1 MCEPATLAI
10 IGTAVAAT
18 GAGVS
23 AYMGYQQQQFR
34 SKVAAANSK
43 MESERA
49 ASEITKGQAERRA
62 LARKYAGLTGS
73 QRAAM
78 AANGIDVDFGSA
90 ADLLGDT
97 SSLYREDLKTSVDN
111 NAAAVR
117 GIDISAANYMAES
130 RAAKQAAT
138 GELISG
144 AFDVGSTIL
153 GGVGKVKKINAAKA
167 GGASGWSAY

>member
-18 GAGVS
+18 GAGVT
-23 AYMGYQQQQFR
+23 AYMGYQQQQYR
-34 SKVAAANSK
+34 SKVASANAK

-49 ASEITKGQAERRA
+49 ASELSKGQEERRA
-62 LARKYAGLTGS
+62 LMRKYGGLAGS

-78 AANGIDVDFGSA
+78 AANGLDINFGSA

-97 SSLYREDLKTSVDN
+97 EQLYREDTATAIAN
-111 NAAAVR
+111 NAAAVK
-117 GIDISAANYMAES
+117 GIDISSANYTAES

-138 GELISG
+138 GELVSG
-144 AFDVGSTIL
+144 AFNVGSTIL
-153 GGVGKVKKINAAKA
+153 GGVGKVNKINAARKA
-167 GGASGWSAY
+167 GNSGWSAF